1 MTFRFTTAGESHG
14 RGLVGIL
21 EGIPAG
27 LPVSAADVD
36 VELKRRMGGYGRG
49 ARMKIESDR
58 IEWLAGVRAGETLGS
73 PIAMLIWNRDWE
85 HWQDVMAPEA
95 DATPDPQGRRRQV
108 TRPRP
113 GHADLAGSLK
123 YDRLDARDILE
134 RASARETVARVA
146 CGAICKKLLREFSI
160 EIGSHVAELGG
171 VTAKPQPPVPSPLNE
186 TADRS
191 PVRCLDP
198 DAEREMVA
206 RIDAAKAAGD
216 TLGGIVEVIAQG
228 VPVGLGS
235 HVSWD
240 RKLDGRLAQALMS
253 IPAVKG
259 VELGLGFEA
268 ARRKGSEVHDE
279 ILPGFARATNR
290 AGGTEGGTT
299 TGEALVLRAAMKPI
313 STLMAPLRTVDL
325 KTGGPA
331 QAQAERSDVTAVPAM
346 GVIAEA
352 MLALVLAQAL
362 LEKFGGDALSETK
375 RNFEGYLAQV
385 RARVPGEGAKGV
397 GAHAR
402 DPARRDRP
410 GRRLGGAAGRDRGR
424 AGPRPRDLPP
434 HAARD
439 GGAARRARGNPP
451 AVNR

>member
-14 RGLVGIL
+14 RGLVAIL

-27 LPVSAADVD
+27 LPLSAERVN
-36 VELKRRMGGYGRG
+36 VELQRRQGGYGRG
-49 ARMKIESDR
+49 ARMKIEADR
-58 IEWLAGVRAGETLGS
+58 IEWLAGVRAGETIGS
-73 PIAMLIWNRDWE
+73 PIALLVWNRDWE

-95 DATPDPQGRRRQV
+95 DAPATERRRQV

-113 GHADLAGSLK
+113 GHADLAGVLK
-123 YDRLDARDILE
+123 YDRTDARDILE

-146 CGAICKKLLREFSI
+146 CGAICKILLAEFGI
-160 EIGSHVAELGG
+160 EIGSHVVQLGG
-171 VTAKPQPPVPSPLNE
+171 VVARVGAQHAAPLPAHLNE
-186 TADRS
+186 KADQS

-198 DAEREMVA
+198 EAEQEMIR

-216 TLGGIVEVIAQG
+216 TLGGIVEVVGLG

-279 ILPGFARATNR
+279 ILPGLARATNR
-290 AGGTEGGTT
+290 AGGTEGGMT
-299 TGEALVLRAAMKPI
+299 TGEPLTVRVAMKPI
-313 STLMAPLRTVDL
+313 STLMSPLKTVDL

-331 QAQAERSDVTAVPAM
+331 QAQSERSDVTAVPAM

-352 MLALVLAQAL
+352 MMALVLAQAL
-362 LEKFGGDALSETK
+362 LEKCGGDALSELK
-375 RNFEGYLAQV
+375 RNVAGYLAQV
-385 RARVPGEGAKGV
+385 RARTPK
-397 GAHAR
+397 
-402 DPARRDRP
+402 
-410 GRRLGGAAGRDRGR
+410 AAS
-424 AGPRPRDLPP
+424 
-434 HAARD
+434 
-439 GGAARRARGNPP
+439 
-451 AVNR
+451 

>member
-21 EGIPAG
+21 EGMPAG
-27 LPVSAADVD
+27 LPVSAERVN

-49 ARMKIESDR
+49 ARMKIESDQ

-73 PIAMLIWNRDWE
+73 PIAMLVWNRDWE

-95 DATPDPQGRRRQV
+95 DASAGGGGGAERRRQV

-123 YDRLDARDILE
+123 YDRQDARDILE

-146 CGAICKKLLREFSI
+146 CGAVCKLLLEQFGI
-160 EIGSHVAELGG
+160 EVGSHVVELGG
-171 VTAKPQPPVPSPLNE
+171 VGARHAVPLPSPVNAA
-186 TADRS
+186 ADAS

-198 DAEREMVA
+198 EAEREMIA

-216 TLGGIVEVIAQG
+216 TLGGVVEVVALG
-228 VPVGLGS
+228 APVGLGS

-279 ILPGFARATNR
+279 ILPGLARATNR
-290 AGGTEGGTT
+290 AGGTEGGMT
-299 TGEALVLRAAMKPI
+299 TGEPLVLRVAMKPI
-313 STLMAPLRTVDL
+313 STLMAPLKTVDL
-325 KTGGPA
+325 KTGAAA
-331 QAQAERSDVTAVPAM
+331 QAQSERSDVTAVPAM

-352 MLALVLAQAL
+352 MVALVLARAL
-362 LEKFGGDALSETK
+362 LEKFGGDALSEMK
-375 RNFEGYLAQV
+375 RNFAGYMAQV
-385 RARVPGEGAKGV
+385 RARTPK
-397 GAHAR
+397 
-402 DPARRDRP
+402 
-410 GRRLGGAAGRDRGR
+410 GAAS
-424 AGPRPRDLPP
+424 
-434 HAARD
+434 
-439 GGAARRARGNPP
+439 
-451 AVNR
+451 

>member
-21 EGIPAG
+21 EGMPAG
-27 LPVSAADVD
+27 LPVSAERVNA
-36 VELKRRMGGYGRG
+36 ELKRRMGGYGRG
-49 ARMKIESDR
+49 ARMKIEADQ

-73 PIAMLIWNRDWE
+73 PIAMLVWNRDWE

-95 DATPDPQGRRRQV
+95 DAPSGAERRRQV

-123 YDRLDARDILE
+123 YDRQDARDILE

-146 CGAICKKLLREFSI
+146 CGAVCKLLLEQFGI
-160 EIGSHVAELGG
+160 EIGSHVVELGG
-171 VTAKPQPPVPSPLNE
+171 VKAGVGAQHAAPLPIPSPLNAV
-186 TADRS
+186 ADAS
-191 PVRCLDP
+191 PVRCLDAE
-198 DAEREMVA
+198 AEREMIA

-216 TLGGIVEVIAQG
+216 TLGGVVEVVALG
-228 VPVGLGS
+228 APVGLGS

-279 ILPGFARATNR
+279 ILPGLARATNR
-290 AGGTEGGTT
+290 AGGTEGGMT
-299 TGEALVLRAAMKPI
+299 TGEPLVLRVAMKPI
-313 STLMAPLRTVDL
+313 STLMSPLKTVDL
-325 KTGGPA
+325 KTGSPA
-331 QAQAERSDVTAVPAM
+331 QAQSERSDVTAVPAM

-352 MLALVLAQAL
+352 MVALVLAQAL
-362 LEKFGGDALSETK
+362 VEKFGGDALSEMK
-375 RNFEGYLAQV
+375 RNFVGYIAQV
-385 RARVPGEGAKGV
+385 RARTPKGV
-397 GAHAR
+397 AS
-402 DPARRDRP
+402 
-410 GRRLGGAAGRDRGR
+410 
-424 AGPRPRDLPP
+424 
-434 HAARD
+434 
-439 GGAARRARGNPP
+439 
-451 AVNR
+451 